1 MSKMTSYNA
10 HLLWKS
16 TLENAR
22 YITLDIKCTRL
33 EKTYTRYSPTTSHED
48 VISYTFHPRG
58 LAVPATHW
66 VCDVNRAYR
75 KGGSDKSYD
84 TRDKVKLASLSVA
97 SFVKKSLA
105 HTLLQAVIEYDGD
118 YLRQYIDLDSI
129 CDLKIE
135 SSVSR

>member
-16 TLENAR
+16 ALENRR
-22 YITLDIKCTRL
+22 YITLDIKCTRH
-33 EKTYTRYSPTTSHED
+33 EKNYTRYNPTTSHKD

-66 VCDVNRAYR
+66 VCDVHRAYR
-75 KGGSDKSYD
+75 KKGSDKSYD
-84 TRDKVKLASLSVA
+84 ACDKLELASVSVA
-97 SFVKKSLA
+97 SFVKESLA

-129 CDLKIE
+129 HKSDVKSE
-135 SSVSR
+135 VSR

>member
-1 MSKMTSYNA
+1 MTSYNA

-22 YITLDIKCTRL
+22 YITLDIKCTRH
-33 EKTYTRYSPTTSHED
+33 EKNYTRYNPTTSHKD

-66 VCDVNRAYR
+66 VCDVHRAYR
-75 KGGSDKSYD
+75 ERGSDKSYD
-84 TRDKVKLASLSVA
+84 ARDKVKLHSVSVA
-97 SFVKKSLA
+97 SFVKESLA
-105 HTLLQAVIEYDGD
+105 HTLLQAVIEYDGV
-118 YLRQYIDLDSI
+118 YLRQYIALDSLPHI
-129 CDLKIE
+129 KIE